1 MITLYKASVTDAA
14 ILSTLAKEIYKEH
27 YLHLWHTGGAEW
39 YMEAFAYAQHIIEKE
54 LANENYEYIIAVENG
69 SYLGYLK
76 LVLNAELPTDE
87 RINALEVERI
97 YLHTGAIGKG
107 LGKKLLQFALE
118 KARELNKEIIFL
130 KAMDTSTEAIGFYK
144 KAGYLICGSMQ
155 LPLPEYSLMKTAYRG
170 MVDRKSVV

>member
-39 YMEAFAYAQHIIEKE
+39 YMETFAYAQHIIEKE

-76 LVLNAELPTDE
+76 LILNAE
-87 RINALEVERI
+87 
-97 YLHTGAIGKG
+97 
-107 LGKKLLQFALE
+107 FASSFS
-118 KARELNKEIIFL
+118 II
-130 KAMDTSTEAIGFYK
+130 
-144 KAGYLICGSMQ
+144 C
-155 LPLPEYSLMKTAYRG
+155 
-170 MVDRKSVV
+170 